1 MEFSPVYSCKQW
13 KTSKRGLLKPPL
25 FWTRY
30 DKAMSETT
38 ANIEQLAINTIR
50 TLSMDGVQAA
60 NSGHPGTPMALAPA
74 TYVLWNEVMNY
85 DPAEPNWPARDR
97 FVLSCGHASMLQYS
111 IMHLAGIKAVDDAG
125 NVTDELSIT
134 LDSIRNFRQLHS
146 PCAGHPEFGEA
157 AGIEMTTGPL
167 GQGVGTSVGMAI
179 AGKWYSARYDQGETS
194 LFGFNTYV
202 ICSDGDLMEGI
213 GCEAASVAGH
223 LKLSNLCW
231 IYDDNNITI
240 EGECDLA
247 YTEDVATKYQG
258 LGWHTV
264 TVEDANDLDAI
275 RAAFAEFQNTDDKPT
290 LIILKSVIGYGSPN
304 KANSHAAH
312 GAPLGPDEVAL
323 TKEYYGWPADQ
334 HFLVPDEVVE
344 HFQAGIGQR
353 GAAIR
358 ATWQSGFDT
367 YKAEN
372 AEATSELDS
381 IWSGRLP
388 ENWEDGIPTFEA
400 DEKGMATRV
409 SSGKVLN
416 SLAEKFPWMLGG
428 SADLA
433 PSNMTNLNFEGAG
446 DFGPENYGGR
456 NFHFGIREHSMA
468 AICNGM
474 SLSGL
479 RSYCATFFVFT
490 DYLRPALRLS
500 SIMHQDVIYI
510 MTHDSIGLGEDGPT
524 HQPVSHLASCR
535 AIPGVNVYRPADANE
550 VAQAYRTLAVQQ
562 SQPSMLV
569 LTRQGLPT
577 LCREEFAP
585 ACGTSKGAYVLKD
598 SEGEPQVILAGTGSE
613 VHICL
618 EAQTQLAAEG
628 IAARVVS
635 MPCWELFD
643 AQSKEYRDS
652 VFPPAVSAR
661 VGCEAGL
668 RMGWDRY
675 IGSEGK
681 FVGMTGFGASAPAGV
696 LYDHFGI
703 NAENVVAQAKAA
715 ISGE

>member
-1 MEFSPVYSCKQW
+1 
-13 KTSKRGLLKPPL
+13 
-25 FWTRY
+25 
-30 DKAMSETT
+30 
-38 ANIEQLAINTIR
+38 
-50 TLSMDGVQAA
+50 
-60 NSGHPGTPMALAPA
+60 
-74 TYVLWNEVMNY
+74 
-85 DPAEPNWPARDR
+85 
-97 FVLSCGHASMLQYS
+97 
-111 IMHLAGIKAVDDAG
+111 
-125 NVTDELSIT
+125 
-134 LDSIRNFRQLHS
+134 
-146 PCAGHPEFGEA
+146 
-157 AGIEMTTGPL
+157 
-167 GQGVGTSVGMAI
+167 
-179 AGKWYSARYDQGETS
+179 
-194 LFGFNTYV
+194 
-202 ICSDGDLMEGI
+202 MEGV

-247 YTEDVATKYQG
+247 YTEDVATKFQG

-264 TVEDANDLDAI
+264 TVDDANDLAAI
-275 RAAFAEFQNTDDKPT
+275 RAALNEFKSTNDKPT
-290 LIILKSVIGYGSPN
+290 LVILKSVIGYGSPN
-304 KANSHAAH
+304 KADSHAAH
-312 GAPLGPDEVAL
+312 GAPLGAEEVAL
-323 TKEYYGWPADQ
+323 TKEFYGWPTDQ
-334 HFLVPDEVVE
+334 QFLVPEEVVA
-344 HFQAGIGQR
+344 HFQAGIGVR
-353 GAAIR
+353 GSTARTQWQAAY
-358 ATWQSGFDT
+358 DT
-367 YKAEN
+367 YKAN
-372 AEATSELDS
+372 HAEAAAQLET
-381 IWSGRLP
+381 IWSGSLP
-388 ENWEDGIPTFEA
+388 ADWEDGIPTFEA

-416 SLAEKFPWMLGG
+416 SLAEKFPWLLGG

-433 PSNMTNLNFEGAG
+433 PSNMTNLNFEDAG
-446 DFGPENYGGR
+446 DFGPDNYGGR

-524 HQPVSHLASCR
+524 HQPISHLASCR
-535 AIPGVNVYRPADANE
+535 AIPGVNVFRPADANE
-550 VAQAYRTLAVQQ
+550 VAQAYRTLAASQN
-562 SQPSMLV
+562 QPSMLV

-577 LCREEFAP
+577 LCREQFGA
-585 ACGTSKGAYVLKD
+585 ACGTSKGAYILKD
-598 SEGEPQVILAGTGSE
+598 SESEPQVILIGTGSE

-618 EAQTQLAAEG
+618 EAQQQLAAEG
-628 IAARVVS
+628 ISARVVS

-652 VFPPAVSAR
+652 VLPPNVTAR

-681 FVGMTGFGASAPAGV
+681 FVGMTGFGASAPADV
-696 LYDHFGI
+696 LYEHFGI
-703 NAENVVAQAKAA
+703 TSDNVAAQAKVA
-715 ISGE
+715 IAGE